1 MREARSLLRL
11 SGDGS
16 CLLGGL
22 LEGRFGLHSGEEVEF
37 GVAVTDLSDGSAL
50 LPVADEGTSDGTVD
64 LELFA
69 EDASCNA
76 EDFCH
81 FLRDLFVA
89 LLIKEDVVVELILDL
104 SFGPAI
110 LLLLCS
116 TLGLAGLSSL

>member
-1 MREARSLLRL
+1 MRGARSLLL
-11 SGDGS
+11 SGSGS
-16 CLLGGL
+16 SFLGGL
-22 LEGRFGLHSGEEVEF
+22 LKGRLGLDSGIEVEF
-37 GVAVTDLSDGSAL
+37 GVAISDASDGATLCS
-50 LPVADEGTSDGTVD
+50 VADEGASDGTVD

-89 LLIKEDVVVELILDL
+89 LLIKEDIVVELVLNL

-116 TLGLAGLSSL
+116 AFCFGGLSTL